1 MTNMSLKYYGSAFM
15 DQDQLAVLHFQQALG
30 LVQILCFILYY
41 TVSVTPDYGSQWY
54 QRNARYIVYTAV
66 IVYSLVVPGVSIVHW
81 IAYLKLNTSQ
91 ENSLRAFTLI
101 YPLIGVCNILQYF
114 VFIKQIMSQIKQ
126 ELQEA
131 RHVGW
136 ESFVDELMEVSWSAA
151 IYQIH
156 QPWEDSPQDRIRQIR
171 AKSQD
176 FRVLKSDNELKIL
189 RQLADGEA
197 FD

>member
-1 MTNMSLKYYGSAFM
+1 M
-15 DQDQLAVLHFQQALG
+15 
-30 LVQILCFILYY
+30 CFILYY

-54 QRNARYIVYTAV
+54 RRNARYIVYTAV
-66 IVYSLVVPGVSIVHW
+66 IVYSLVVPGVSVIHW
-81 IAYLKLNTSQ
+81 VVYVKLNTSQ

-114 VFIKQIMSQIKQ
+114 VFIKQITSQVKQ

-136 ESFVDELMEVSWSAA
+136 KSFIDDLMEVSWSAA

-156 QPWEDSPQDRIRQIR
+156 QPWEDSPQDEISQIR
-171 AKSQD
+171 AKS
-176 FRVLKSDNELKIL
+176 
-189 RQLADGEA
+189 
-197 FD
+197 